1 MGPASAG
8 EKEPMSQSQQ
18 MYWVCSDVLS
28 LILQLRNSRD
38 LPAPDILQR
47 RVLGLFDTMMQNGK
61 EARIPEQ
68 DMVDAKFALAAFA
81 DEIIYHSTWPGKT
94 QWLSNPLQ
102 LQFFGLNT
110 AGDGFFSN
118 LDSLYGQ
125 RNRAHVAQIYF
136 LCLALGFQGKY
147 RLRQQEG
154 LPAVVEGVGNF
165 VALSEGGGDVLAP
178 NAERKDGGGGAVRRE
193 LPFLA
198 IALGTLVVAV
208 IIVLIL
214 YLVVSYQAG
223 EVADG
228 IKKLVQSSK

>member
-1 MGPASAG
+1 
-8 EKEPMSQSQQ
+8 MSQSQS

-28 LILQLRNSRD
+28 LILQLRNSRE

-47 RVLGLFDTMMQNGK
+47 RVLQLFETMMQNRR

-68 DMVDAKFALAAFA
+68 DMIDAKFALAAFA
-81 DEIIYHSTWPGKT
+81 DEIVYHSTWPGKT

-118 LDSLYGQ
+118 LDNLYGQ
-125 RNRAHVAQIYF
+125 RNRSHVAQIYF

-154 LPAVVEGVGNF
+154 LSAVVEGVGNF

-198 IALGTLVVAV
+198 VALGFLVLAV
-208 IIVLIL
+208 VVVIVLRLI
-214 YLVVSYQAG
+214 VGSS
-223 EVADG
+223 ADG
-228 IKKLVQSSK
+228 VAEAIQKLLGAAK

>member
-1 MGPASAG
+1 
-8 EKEPMSQSQQ
+8 MSTSQT

-47 RVLGLFDTMMQNGK
+47 RVLGLFETMMQNGR

-68 DMVDAKFALAAFA
+68 DMVDAKYALAAFA
-81 DEIIYHSTWPGKT
+81 DEVIYHSTWPGKT

-102 LQFFGLNT
+102 LQFFQLNT
-110 AGDGFFSN
+110 AGDGFFVN
-118 LDSLYGQ
+118 LDNLHGQ
-125 RNRAHVAQIYF
+125 RGRSHVAQIYF

-154 LPAVVEGVGNF
+154 LAAVVEGLGNYI
-165 VALSEGGGDVLAP
+165 ALSEGGGEVLAP

-198 IALGTLVVAV
+198 IALGFFVAALLVV
-208 IIVLIL
+208 IVLRLIIGSNADS
-214 YLVVSYQAG
+214 VS
-223 EVADG
+223 DG
-228 IKKLVQSSK
+228 ILKLLPK

>member
-1 MGPASAG
+1 
-8 EKEPMSQSQQ
+8 MSLSQT

-28 LILQLRNSRD
+28 LILQLRSSRD
-38 LPAPDILQR
+38 LPAPDILQK
-47 RVLGLFDTMMQNGK
+47 RVLNLFETMMQNGR

-68 DMVDAKFALAAFA
+68 DMIDAKYALAAFA

-102 LQFFGLNT
+102 LQFFQLNT
-110 AGDGFFSN
+110 AGDGFFTN
-118 LDSLYGQ
+118 LDNLHGQ
-125 RNRAHVAQIYF
+125 RGRAHVAQIYF

-154 LPAVVEGVGNF
+154 LGAVVEGLGNY
-165 VALSEGGGDVLAP
+165 VALSEGGGEVLAP

-198 IALGTLVVAV
+198 VALGFFVLALVVV
-208 IIVLIL
+208 IVLRLI
-214 YLVVSYQAG
+214 VGSNAEG
-223 EVADG
+223 VADS
-228 IKKLVQSSK
+228 IQKLLGAGK